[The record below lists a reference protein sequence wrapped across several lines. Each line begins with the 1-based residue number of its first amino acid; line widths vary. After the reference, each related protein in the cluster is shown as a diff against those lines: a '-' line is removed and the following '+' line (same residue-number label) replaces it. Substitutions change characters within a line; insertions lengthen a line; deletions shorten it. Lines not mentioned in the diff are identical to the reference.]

1 MQRLY
6 LQTAHQLKMGMAYQ
20 PDIVDYVRTTQQE
33 ALYDLEAQGIDID
46 RVKQLWRVFPNEYFL
61 KLQSQEVVWQSL
73 GLLAHSNETAL
84 VLVQEYV
91 QQSEDGYENQGTK
104 VFIHALD
111 QPNLFAMTVIAFN
124 QLSLAIQDARIITSN
139 DGYSLNT
146 YTVLEQDGSAV
157 GNDPQRIRD
166 IQQALLHAV
175 NHVQELPPLVRRR
188 TPRKLKH
195 FYREPDILLS
205 NQISPRQTILQIH
218 AIDRPGLLA
227 LIGKTFVSL
236 KLQVFSAKI
245 ATFGEK
251 VEDSFVIADAA
262 GNPLGDAVQCIA
274 IQSLLKKV
282 LQQVTRIQ

>member
-1 MQRLY
+1 M
-6 LQTAHQLKMGMAYQ
+6 
-20 PDIVDYVRTTQQE
+20 
-33 ALYDLEAQGIDID
+33 
-46 RVKQLWRVFPNEYFL
+46 
-61 KLQSQEVVWQSL
+61 VWQSL
-73 GLLAHSNETAL
+73 GLLAHRSKHAL

-104 VFIHALD
+104 VFIHAPD
-111 QPNLFAMTVIAFN
+111 QPNLFAVTVIAFN
-124 QLSLAIQDARIITSN
+124 QLSLAIQDARIITSD

-146 YTVLEQDGSAV
+146 YTVLEHDGSAV
-157 GNDPQRIRD
+157 GDNPLRTQD

-175 NHVQELPPLVRRR
+175 NHMQELPPLSKRR

-195 FYREPDILLS
+195 FYREPNIVLS
-205 NQISPRQTILQIH
+205 NQISPRQTILQIY

-236 KLQVFSAKI
+236 KLQIHSAKI

-251 VEDSFVIADAA
+251 VEDSFVIADET
-262 GNPLGDAVQCIA
+262 GNPLMDAEQCRV

-282 LQQVTRIQ
+282 LQQATRT